1 MGYSPFLLGT
11 HSTQNMRKTIGL
23 FVHDPECSQECSN
36 GIFIALS
43 NHYDFRVFTIHDNLD
58 LVLSEVDILA
68 FPGGIGDSDKYF
80 ELFHRRGANKI
91 ASFIDRGGKYL
102 GICMG
107 AYWAGEHYFDI
118 LNGIETLQYIKQ
130 PTADIRRSYGTVA
143 KVTWNNQDERMFF
156 YDGTTFS
163 GDLGTCEIIARY
175 SNGDPMAII
184 QNNIALIGCH
194 PESLP
199 KWYSETFP
207 YLKNEY
213 HNGEHHNLLLDFV
226 QKLCYNQ

>member
-1 MGYSPFLLGT
+1 MIDNKP
-11 HSTQNMRKTIGL
+11 TIGL

-43 NHYDFRVFTIHDNLD
+43 NHYNFRVFTIHDNLD

-91 ASFIDRGGKYL
+91 ADWLDRGGKYL

-118 LNGIETLQYIKQ
+118 LNGIKTLQYIKQ

-163 GDLGTCEIIARY
+163 GNLGTCDIIARY
-175 SNGDPMAII
+175 FNGDPMAII

-213 HNGEHHNLLLDFV
+213 HNGKHHNLLLDIV
-226 QKLCYNQ
+226 QKLCYNTNYEKMD